1 MTEREDPP
9 ATYSVSQVARRRARR
24 SPPQLEG
31 PEDLYRL
38 LKPLLANQDREQFYV
53 VPLSTKHHVLAVELV
68 SVGSLNASI
77 VHPREVF
84 KPAIRCSA
92 AAIVVGHNH
101 PSGVAEPS
109 NEDREFTQRLQRAGQ
124 VLGIRLLD
132 HLIVGDGS
140 YVSLRKEGVLS

>member
-1 MTEREDPP
+1 MT
-9 ATYSVSQVARRRARR
+9 QVARRRQRR
-24 SPPQLEG
+24 APPRIEG

-38 LKPLLANQDREQFYV
+38 LRPLLAHQDREHFYV

-68 SVGSLNASI
+68 SVGSLSASL

-84 KPAIRCSA
+84 KPAIQHSA
-92 AAIVVGHNH
+92 SAIVVAHNH

-109 NEDREFTQRLQRAGQ
+109 GEDRDFTRRLARAGD

-132 HLIVGDGS
+132 HLIVCADS
-140 YVSLRKEGVLS
+140 YVSLRAEGVIA